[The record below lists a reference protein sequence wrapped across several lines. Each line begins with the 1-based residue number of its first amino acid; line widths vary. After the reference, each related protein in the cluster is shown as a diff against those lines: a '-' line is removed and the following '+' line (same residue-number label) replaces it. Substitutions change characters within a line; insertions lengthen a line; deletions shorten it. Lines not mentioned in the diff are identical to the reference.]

1 MTIISTN
8 HYKKLPTTYALI
20 GINVMVWIIL
30 EFFGGSTD
38 TKTLV
43 ELGALT
49 SLHLKLEGEYWRLL
63 TSMFLHIGVIHLLVN
78 CLSLFIIGSMTER
91 IFGSFP
97 MLLIY
102 VMSGFCGGSVSYAML
117 GPFSVAAGASG
128 AVFGCLGSV
137 GTYFLLRKNIMGEV
151 GRQSFNAVLMLAG
164 INFIFGIIVPS
175 VDNWA
180 HIGGFIGGTLI
191 GFGLVPKMT
200 DTFIKSH
207 LNPMEKWL
215 TPFQRILVGLIAWGA
230 ISLLAIKIGNNASI
244 I

>member
-1 MTIISTN
+1 MISTN
-8 HYKKLPTTYALI
+8 NYKKLPTTYALI
-20 GINVMVWIIL
+20 SINIIVWVIL

-63 TSMFLHIGVIHLLVN
+63 TSMFLHIGVLHLLVN

-91 IFGSFP
+91 IFGSLP

-117 GPFSVAAGASG
+117 GPYSVAAGASG

-164 INFIFGIIVPS
+164 KV
-175 VDNWA
+175 
-180 HIGGFIGGTLI
+180 
-191 GFGLVPKMT
+191 
-200 DTFIKSH
+200 
-207 LNPMEKWL
+207 
-215 TPFQRILVGLIAWGA
+215 
-230 ISLLAIKIGNNASI
+230 LLAQMLSKFNHS
-244 I
+244 

>member
-1 MTIISTN
+1 MIFTKN
-8 HYKKLPTTYALI
+8 NERLPTTYTLI
-20 GINVMVWIIL
+20 AINVILWVIL
-30 EFFGGSTD
+30 EFLGGSTN
-38 TKTLV
+38 TETLV
-43 ELGALT
+43 EMGALT
-49 SLHLKLEGEYWRLL
+49 SLHLKREGEYWRLI
-63 TSMFLHIGVIHLLVN
+63 TSIFLHIGVIHLLVN

-91 IFGSFP
+91 IFGHLP

-102 VMSGFCGGSVSYAML
+102 LMSGVSGGSVSYAML
-117 GPFSVAAGASG
+117 DIFSVAAGASG

-137 GTYFLLRKNIMGEV
+137 GAYFLLRKRIMGDI

-180 HIGGFIGGTLI
+180 HMGGFIGGTLI

-200 DTFIKSH
+200 NTFMRPH
-207 LNPMEKWL
+207 LTPLEIWL
-215 TPFQRILVGLIAWGA
+215 TPFQRILVGLVTWGA
-230 ISLLAIKIGNNASI
+230 LSLLAIRIGNSSSI

>member
-1 MTIISTN
+1 MISTN
-8 HYKKLPTTYALI
+8 FTEKLPTTYTLI
-20 GINVMVWIIL
+20 IINIVAWIIL
-30 EFFGGSTD
+30 QILGGSTD

-63 TSMFLHIGVIHLLVN
+63 TSMFLHIGMLHLLVN

-91 IFGSFP
+91 IFGSFS

-102 VMSGFCGGSVSYAML
+102 VMSGFSGGSVSYAML
-117 GPFSVAAGASG
+117 GPYSVAAGASG
-128 AVFGCLGSV
+128 AVFGCLGAV
-137 GTYFLLRKNIMGEV
+137 GSYFLLRKKIMGEV

-164 INFIFGIIVPS
+164 INFVFGIIVPS

-191 GFGLVPKMT
+191 GYGLVPKLT
-200 DTFIKSH
+200 NTYLH
-207 LNPMEKWL
+207 YQLNPLERWL
-215 TPFQRILVGLIAWGA
+215 TPFQRIIAGLTVWGA
-230 ISLLAIKIGNNASI
+230 ISLVAIKIGNGGI